1 METQYI
7 KLPEPIRVK
16 NIHHKLDILTQNN
29 VIKRWFGHNY
39 IDTLFYLYLFNK
51 YKHNCLVKY
60 QGLIQGLSNDFVGL
74 ELIITGNIKV
84 PIEEVMISEKHI
96 RQIALQLMSCI
107 KKGANSVIIPL
118 YLKFYKSSKIELN
131 NMIAHANVL
140 IYRKKDNVI
149 EHFEPHGSHF
159 GSFNPKLQQY
169 INDKLDD
176 FISILN
182 EAVPE
187 QSHIRLIKSNEVCP
201 FFNGFQKLEENSL
214 IPKLEIQGHG
224 YCAAWSLFFA
234 ELALKNPNCSSN
246 ELINIIYDKL
256 NKLSESDRNTYLRK
270 IIVGYVSLIHDKVE
284 KYFSIVFGKH
294 INIDTIIRIYN
305 ERKDAS
311 IFYSMQ
317 TMIDIETALLNTP
330 SLTKEQYVQYIKLKI
345 NKTTNIP
352 EKNRLI
358 AQDKMLENIDILLN
372 SSPISEEYKSI
383 SKSKSKSSLTKSES
397 SAKKSNPNK
406 NEETIRC
413 ENKKLKPCSEKQ
425 FRNPITCRCTNIK
438 PTRKINTTRK
448 RKICEPEKLSPCSNN
463 RERNNITCRCRKIK
477 VL

>member
-1 METQYI
+1 
-7 KLPEPIRVK
+7 
-16 NIHHKLDILTQNN
+16 
-29 VIKRWFGHNY
+29 
-39 IDTLFYLYLFNK
+39 
-51 YKHNCLVKY
+51 
-60 QGLIQGLSNDFVGL
+60 
-74 ELIITGNIKV
+74 
-84 PIEEVMISEKHI
+84 
-96 RQIALQLMSCI
+96 
-107 KKGANSVIIPL
+107 
-118 YLKFYKSSKIELN
+118 
-131 NMIAHANVL
+131 
-140 IYRKKDNVI
+140 
-149 EHFEPHGSHF
+149 
-159 GSFNPKLQQY
+159 
-169 INDKLDD
+169 
-176 FISILN
+176 
-182 EAVPE
+182 
-187 QSHIRLIKSNEVCP
+187 
-201 FFNGFQKLEENSL
+201 L